1 MFKVS
6 FAGDPNIGLYGFAT
20 DKYYLAG
27 FQRGAPKTFETLKVP
42 VVSAMVMNTY
52 FAGMFAAGNSRGI
65 IISNFSAA
73 YGFTK
78 IKHSHVLELE
88 TNQTALGNLI
98 IANDI
103 GAIISPLLRKSKDT
117 IEEFL
122 GVKTEIGT
130 VAGLK
135 ICGSAA
141 IATNKGCLAHPK
153 IKESE
158 KAVIEKVLEVPVM
171 IGTVNYGSPY
181 VKSGII
187 ANSFSFAV
195 SEQSTGPEMGNI
207 VEALGFLE

>member
-1 MFKVS
+1 M
-6 FAGDPNIGLYGFAT
+6 AEA
-20 DKYYLAG
+20 
-27 FQRGAPKTFETLKVP
+27 LKVP
-42 VVSAMVMNTY
+42 AAPAMIMNTY
-52 FAGMFAAGNSRGI
+52 FAGMFAAGNSRGV
-65 IISNFSAA
+65 IISDFASG
-73 YGFTK
+73 YGFTG
-78 IKHSHVLELE
+78 IKHDNVLELDA
-88 TNQTALGNLI
+88 NHTALGNLI
-98 IANDI
+98 VANDI
-103 GAIISPLLRKSKDT
+103 GAIISPLLRKSKEK

-153 IKESE
+153 IKEAE
-158 KAVIEKVLEVPVM
+158 KAVLERVLGVPVM

-187 ANSFSFAV
+187 ANSFNFAV

-207 VEALGFLE
+207 TEALGFLE